1 LRNASRGAYRQ
12 PVNRW
17 LIFLIVSGLAIGFA
31 GVLAH
36 NEPAIVLGVLV
47 PGGGLFLAVNS

>member
-1 LRNASRGAYRQ
+1 
-12 PVNRW
+12 VNRW
-17 LIFLIVSGLAIGFA
+17 LIFLIVSRLAIGLA

-47 PGGGLFLAVNS
+47 AGGGLFLAVNS

>member
-47 PGGGLFLAVNS
+47 PGGGSFLAVNS